1 MAAAKM
7 RHFNSPEEVALRAGQ
22 PVTATNGKEFRHYN
36 HPEEVAKRAA
46 AGQASAPV
54 VPPRRR
60 SQARLPEQWPPA
72 GEPNNAPVEAPAV
85 LVDAQPPEPNDK
97 PDTVPPP
104 AGMRGPSDQRLRR
117 LEDILFTLVEST
129 AEARHFRMLLSNQQA
144 VTDSQGDLINRV
156 RAIEMT
162 LEQALED
169 ADADDDGAE
178 LPALPGDDATP
189 TLDVN
194 GTTDGDETPEG
205 A

>member
-7 RHFNSPEEVALRAGQ
+7 RHFNSPEELALRAGQ

-46 AGQASAPV
+46 AGQASTPV
-54 VPPRRR
+54 ASPRSR

-72 GEPNNAPVEAPAV
+72 GEPNNAPVETPAV
-85 LVDAQPPEPNDK
+85 LVDAQPPEPNEK

-104 AGMRGPSDQRLRR
+104 ALGRTPSDQRLRR
-117 LEDILFTLVEST
+117 LEDIVFTLVEST

-144 VTDSQGDLINRV
+144 VTDSQQNLINRV
-156 RAIEMT
+156 RAIE
-162 LEQALED
+162 LAIEEADED
-169 ADADDDGAE
+169 EDEGADEGAE

-194 GTTDGDETPEG
+194 GKTDDETPEG